1 MLCKKIFRTYVELSL
16 LKICPK
22 FLGKV
27 TRDKQFREKKKHLYM
42 NQLSVDFFSFKSVI
56 YTNKI
61 WVKVLLIM
69 RIIKAKTNIARLNPT
84 LNPDK
89 IPNSQKDPELRNL
102 TSTSINP

>member
-27 TRDKQFREKKKHLYM
+27 TRDKQFRENKKHLYM

-69 RIIKAKTNIARLNPT
+69 RIIKAKTNIGKIKSNFKPRQNP
-84 LNPDK
+84 
-89 IPNSQKDPELRNL
+89 
-102 TSTSINP
+102 